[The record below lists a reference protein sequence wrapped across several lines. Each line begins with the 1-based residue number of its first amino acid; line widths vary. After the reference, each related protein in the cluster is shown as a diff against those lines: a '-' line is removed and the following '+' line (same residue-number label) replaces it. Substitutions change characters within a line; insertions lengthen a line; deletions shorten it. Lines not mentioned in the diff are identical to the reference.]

1 MLQAHAGAAA
11 VSNQQPPKQSSS
23 KQTSSPGGSSR
34 GKFLST
40 VRFYCDLYCAQTK
53 EGGFCL
59 HPSSKV
65 AADRQGLKKGFWQL
79 GFEAAARAIQYETGE
94 DPKTIRKQMQE

>member
-1 MLQAHAGAAA
+1 
-11 VSNQQPPKQSSS
+11 
-23 KQTSSPGGSSR
+23 
-34 GKFLST
+34 
-40 VRFYCDLYCAQTK
+40 
-53 EGGFCL
+53 
-59 HPSSKV
+59 V

>member
-1 MLQAHAGAAA
+1 MAGW
-11 VSNQQPPKQSSS
+11 S
-23 KQTSSPGGSSR
+23 
-34 GKFLST
+34 
-40 VRFYCDLYCAQTK
+40 
-53 EGGFCL
+53 CL
-59 HPSSKV
+59 HPSSEV